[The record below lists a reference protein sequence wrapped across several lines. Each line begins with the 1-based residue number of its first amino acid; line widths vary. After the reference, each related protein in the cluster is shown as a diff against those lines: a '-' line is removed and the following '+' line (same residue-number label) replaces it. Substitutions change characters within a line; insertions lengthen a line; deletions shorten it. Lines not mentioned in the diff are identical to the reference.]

1 MRCLLAAC
9 ALVPALV
16 LVGAHSSAHAAEE
29 PGIAEM
35 FSSTITLT
43 SDYRFRGH
51 SQTDRRAAVQGGIDF
66 AHPSGIFA
74 GVWASTINF
83 NDPQNSPL
91 ELDFT
96 AGYSHEFSESTAG
109 SIAGAVYTYPSSA
122 PAHYEYFEIVGTLS
136 HDFGA
141 FALNGEFTYSPDY
154 SGQTG
159 TGIGASGGI
168 EIPIAIGGIDWLSAS
183 AHAGRQWI
191 EDNLNYGTPDWI
203 FYDFGLT
210 ATWNIFAFDVRY
222 TGTDLDENECFGGTH
237 VCGNAVVWSVTLNL
251 PFP

>member
-1 MRCLLAAC
+1 MTMTPS
-9 ALVPALV
+9 PA
-16 LVGAHSSAHAAEE
+16 GAAEE
-29 PGIAEM
+29 GGIAEM

-66 AHPSGIFA
+66 AHPSGVFA

-96 AGYSHEFSESTAG
+96 AGYSHEFSETTNG
-109 SIAGAVYTYPSSA
+109 SLAGAYYSYPSSE
-122 PAHYEYFEIVGTLS
+122 PAHYEYFEIVGKLG
-136 HDFGA
+136 HDLGA

-154 SGQTG
+154 SGRTG
-159 TGIGASGGI
+159 SGVGLTGGM

-183 AHAGRQWI
+183 GHAGYQWI
-191 EDNLNYGTPDWI
+191 EDNVAYGTPDWM

-210 ATWNIFAFDVRY
+210 ATWNIVAFDVRY
-222 TGTDLDENECFGGTH
+222 TGTDLDKGECFGGTN

-251 PFP
+251 PIP